1 MRVKNEQLNGDD
13 IYDHKLEGQV
23 IGILLVNSAIHTE
36 IIPMLCKFDFTH
48 PTYEKAFIA
57 MLSLFEKKIKCEL
70 VSVSRE
76 LKHLGLVASMY
87 ELTEVSGKVAS
98 STNIKTYALQLIE
111 LRIRRSLIGLSQRTI
126 ILARDERI
134 FALKTAEDTL
144 RSLRKIINLSVKNP
158 VLEMKNLYQ
167 NTVKDIETADN
178 DILISD
184 FSLRSV
190 SEAVVG
196 MLAGNNTIIAA
207 RPGVGKT
214 AFVMQELWHASLTVP
229 VGVVSIEQTAT
240 EIMHRL
246 ISTATGIPVSRL
258 IRKRDLS
265 ATEKTIIA
273 SLTDHFNKRFY
284 VIEDAYELSAIRNGL
299 MKLIEVYGVMVW
311 GLDYIQLVKHTSVNK
326 TKNYAVEEVSAELKY
341 ISKTT
346 LTHGLVLSQLS
357 RDSEKGSEMRKP
369 RLSDLRDSGAIE
381 QDATTVMLLYRPE
394 AQGATESKK
403 GDSLKGKALIII
415 AKNRNGAPGIEVLTN
430 FNGERYQFT
439 EEESQQ
445 LQLEIEQ
452 DPY

>member
-1 MRVKNEQLNGDD
+1 MSNEQLNGDD
-13 IYDHKLEGQV
+13 IHDHKLEGQV
-23 IGILLVNSAIHTE
+23 IGILLVNSAVHSE
-36 IIPMLCKFDFTH
+36 IIPMLCKFDFTY
-48 PTYEKAFIA
+48 PTYEKAFQA

-70 VSVSRE
+70 ISVSRE
-76 LKHLGLVASMY
+76 LKHMGLVVSMY

-98 STNIKTYALQLIE
+98 SVNIKVYALQLIE

-126 ILARDERI
+126 TLARDERI

-158 VLEMKNLYQ
+158 VLEMKSLYQ
-167 NTVKDIETADN
+167 NTVKDMEKTDD

-190 SEAVVG
+190 SEAAIG

-214 AFVMQELWHASLTVP
+214 ALLMQELWHASSNVP
-229 VGVVSIEQTAT
+229 VGVVTIEQTAT

-246 ISTATGIPVSRL
+246 ISTATGIPVGKL
-258 IRKRDLS
+258 LRKRDLS
-265 ATEKTIIA
+265 VEEKRIVGD
-273 SLTDHFNKRFY
+273 LTDHFNKRFY
-284 VIEDAYELSAIRNGL
+284 VIEDAYELPAIRNGL
-299 MKLIEVYGVMVW
+299 MKLIEVYGVMAW
-311 GLDYIQLVKHTSVNK
+311 GLDYIQLVNHTSVYK
-326 TKNYAVEEVSAELKY
+326 AKNYAVEEVSAELKY

-357 RDSEKGSEMRKP
+357 RDSEKGAEMRKP

-381 QDATTVMLLYRPE
+381 QDATTVLLLYRPE
-394 AQGATESKK
+394 AQGATKSSK
-403 GDSLKGKALIII
+403 GDDLKGKALIII
-415 AKNRNGAPGIEVLTN
+415 AKNRNGIPGVEVLTT
-430 FNGERYQFT
+430 FNGERYKFT
-439 EEESQQ
+439 EEEDKQ
-445 LQLEIEQ
+445 LQLEIEE